1 MFFLFVAVSFF
12 LVVFILDKMQF
23 WMVMSSLDRP
33 TNGPMVYG
41 PLAKLAWRFSGKD
54 EGRFMAFQ
62 FFWTVAHIVAI
73 GAAFDYIKLGRAKSG
88 IIPAIIVALALGVYY
103 GQLYLRRRKV

>member
-1 MFFLFVAVSFF
+1 MFSLFVAVSFF
-12 LVVFILDKMQF
+12 LVMFILDKMQF
-23 WMVMSSLDRP
+23 WMKMASLVP
-33 TNGPMVYG
+33 LEGPMVYG

-54 EGRFMAFQ
+54 EGRFMLFQ
-62 FFWTVAHIVAI
+62 FFWTVAHIVVI

-88 IIPAIIVALALGVYY
+88 IIPASIVALALGVYY

>member
-41 PLAKLAWRFSGKD
+41 PLANLAWRF
-54 EGRFMAFQ
+54 
-62 FFWTVAHIVAI
+62 W
-73 GAAFDYIKLGRAKSG
+73 KS
-88 IIPAIIVALALGVYY
+88 VV
-103 GQLYLRRRKV
+103 

>member
-1 MFFLFVAVSFF
+1 MFFLFVAVTFF
-12 LVVFILDKMQF
+12 LVMFILDKMQF
-23 WMVMSSLDRP
+23 WMKMTSLVP
-33 TNGPMVYG
+33 PKGPMVYG

-54 EGRFMAFQ
+54 EGRFMGFQ
-62 FFWTVAHIVAI
+62 FFWTVAHVVVI
-73 GAAFDYIKLGRAKSG
+73 GAVFDYIKIGRGKSG